1 MSPHPSTIEY
11 IAKACSKPGLFMIN
25 YDLTQLE
32 SQIHG
37 YDSALADADLLGNH
51 EGFNVAFSEFITSKE
66 DFSCSQVWAL
76 ALVRE
81 HGAGVSAFK
90 SFLSLLS
97 AALPNRFHGLESGYQ

>member
-37 YDSALADADLLGNH
+37 YDSALADR
-51 EGFNVAFSEFITSKE
+51 SSRK
-66 DFSCSQVWAL
+66 
-76 ALVRE
+76 
-81 HGAGVSAFK
+81 
-90 SFLSLLS
+90 
-97 AALPNRFHGLESGYQ
+97 P